1 MVTNSASSTRTAAD
15 SPLTLLNAALISLSQ
30 LFRTTRSEVWPR
42 AGVNELVWLTAITI
56 LGTWVRFWGLGSIG
70 LHGDEET
77 MAMAVRHILIDGT
90 PILPSGMFYPR
101 GMTQLYLMAG
111 SVSIFGESEWSL
123 RLPSVLCGIALIPLM
138 YLLGRRFLRP
148 TWNLGLA
155 FATALLPELIEYSQT
170 ARMYIFLVTCVA
182 LAMHFIFRWERT
194 GRAAWLVA
202 AAASLVVGIDMQL
215 LAVAAVL
222 MFLLPGLLQA
232 DLKKFIHGG
241 IAAAVV
247 LVGYVAI
254 EALTMAQYPV
264 PPPDFA
270 ASFGPPPWERSW
282 APPQFALAFDVALL
296 VSGIAIAFFALHFA
310 HGVPDTTAAR
320 ISLVLLFAGVALQ
333 LALFYHLA
341 GIAYAA
347 ALLLAFRHGADPLSS
362 RVFILIMSVSIVALI
377 HVSLLASTPGSVV
390 KLIGSMIGQPS
401 VWPYVRL
408 AQLTEAAGVL
418 LYAALLRAAFQFA
431 TNNPIRDYVLLA
443 LLGVLGPVFAMGFFA
458 WNVPPRYTAVSLVPM
473 LLCAFAFAQQGVD
486 WMLRRLRKPD
496 NAGFQVFAA
505 VLTSLCVINP
515 AAAARIINAGY
526 TIHPDHKGAAD
537 FMRSI
542 PIHDEDIVL
551 AEDVLQQTY
560 YLGKVDYWIIG
571 PNVARKFVKREG
583 EDVVDFY
590 TGTPVIASPAM
601 LDALLQNNADKR
613 VFVIG
618 SGEDWRKG
626 ERGVRGKD
634 LNEAIESDRFEVIH
648 TGRDGLTQV
657 LRAVPRKGPVAP
669 PVIQRESDADEAALL
684 EAAAS
689 AEAGELS
696 PPSDDAE

>member
-1 MVTNSASSTRTAAD
+1 MFNSASPTRTAAA
-15 SPLTLLNAALISLSQ
+15 SPLTFLNAALITLSQ

-42 AGVNELVWLTAITI
+42 TGVNELVWLTAITI
-56 LGTWVRFWGLGSIG
+56 LGTWVRFWGLGSVG

-111 SVSIFGESEWSL
+111 SVWIFGESEWAL

-138 YLLGRRFLRP
+138 YVLGQRFLRP
-148 TWNLGLA
+148 TWNLALA

-170 ARMYIFLVTCVA
+170 ARMYIFLVACVA
-182 LAMHFIFRWERT
+182 LAMFFIFRWERT
-194 GRAAWLVA
+194 GRTGWLVA
-202 AAASLVVGIDMQL
+202 ATVSLIIGIDMQL

-232 DLKKFIHGG
+232 DMKKVIHGG
-241 IAAAVV
+241 IAAAIVV
-247 LVGYVAI
+247 IGYLAI

-282 APPQFALAFDVALL
+282 APPQFALAFDIALL

-320 ISLVLLFAGVALQ
+320 ISLVLLFTGVALQ

-341 GIAYAA
+341 VLAYAA
-347 ALLLAFRHGADPLSS
+347 GVLLAFRHGAAPLSS
-362 RVFILIMSVSIVALI
+362 RVFILTMAVSIVVLI

-390 KLIGSMIGQPS
+390 KLIGAMIGQPS
-401 VWPYVRL
+401 VWPYVRV
-408 AQLTEAAGVL
+408 AQLSEAAGVL
-418 LYAALLRAAFQFA
+418 LYAALLRAAFQYA
-431 TNNPIRDYVLLA
+431 TNKPIRDYMLLA
-443 LLGVLGPVFAMGFFA
+443 LLGVFAPVFAMGFFA

-496 NAGFQVFAA
+496 SVGFQVFAA
-505 VLTSLCVINP
+505 VLTSVCVINP
-515 AAAARIINAGY
+515 AAAARLINGGY
-526 TIHPDHKGAAD
+526 EIHPDHKGAAE
-537 FMRSI
+537 FMRSL
-542 PIHDEDIVL
+542 PMREDDIVL

-560 YLGKVDYWIIG
+560 YLGKVDYWITG
-571 PNVARKFVKREG
+571 PQVARKFVTRQG
-583 EDVVDFY
+583 EHVVDFY
-590 TGTPVIASPAM
+590 TGTPVIATPAM
-601 LDALLQNNADKR
+601 LDALLLNNPNQR
-613 VFVIG
+613 IFIIG

-626 ERGVRGKD
+626 ERGVRGKE
-634 LNEAIESDRFEVIH
+634 LNEAIESDRFEVVH

-657 LRAVPRKGPVAP
+657 LRALPRKVSVAP

-684 EAAAS
+684 EAASS
-689 AEAGELS
+689 AEAGESSS
-696 PPSDDAE
+696 PSRDAE